1 MSGEN
6 SFRFQV
12 IVIGA
17 GAAGLMAAA
26 IAGARG
32 RKVALLEHT
41 DKIGEKIR
49 ISGGG
54 RCNFTNL
61 HTSDKNYLSSNPHFC
76 KSALAAYTQFDFID
90 LVKKHGIAFHEK
102 TLGQLFCDGSSM
114 QIIQMLTKEAQ
125 LVGVSFFMNT
135 SVKKISHNQ
144 EYCLETTQGLFYCDS
159 LIIATGGLAV
169 PKIGATGFGYDVA
182 RQFGLK
188 VIDPTPALV
197 PLSVPLDL
205 KNQFKDLVGI
215 SQFVRVS
222 LLDKSFEESM
232 LFTHHGLSGP
242 SILQISSYLRSF
254 PNKVRIDFFPAMKL
268 EAELMI
274 QKNSKQQISTFLKQ
288 FLTNR
293 FVDYLENKNP
303 LIAMKLTDIRKKDL
317 QEIAR
322 ALHEFTIEV
331 DGTLGYQKAE
341 VTYGGVD
348 TKELSSKN
356 MSCLKMPSLF
366 FIGEVVDVTG
376 WLGGFNF
383 QWAWS
388 SGYVAGKSA

>member
-1 MSGEN
+1 MSSEN

-12 IVIGA
+12 VVIGA

-26 IAGARG
+26 TAAARG
-32 RKVALLEHT
+32 RQVALLEHT

-61 HTSDKNYLSSNPHFC
+61 HASAKNYLSSNPHFC

-90 LVKKHGIAFHEK
+90 LVKKHGISFHEK

-114 QIIQMLTKEAQ
+114 QIIQMLIKEGRHY
-125 LVGVSFFMNT
+125 GVSFFLNT
-135 SVKKISHNQ
+135 SVQKISHTH
-144 EYCLETTQGLFYCDS
+144 EYRLETTQGIFYCES

-182 RQFGLK
+182 RQFGLN
-188 VIDPTPALV
+188 IIEPQPALV
-197 PLSVPLDL
+197 PLSVPFNT
-205 KNQFKDLVGI
+205 KNEFQDLVGI
-215 SQFVRVS
+215 SQFVKVS
-222 LLDKSFEESM
+222 SKGTSFDEAM

-242 SILQISSYLRSF
+242 AILQLSSYLRAY
-254 PNKVRIDFFPAMKL
+254 PHQIMIDFFPSVNL
-268 EAELMI
+268 EEELI
-274 QKNSKQQISTFLKQ
+274 SQKNSKQQLSTFLKQ

-293 FVDYLENKNP
+293 FVDYLEKKNS
-303 LIAMKLTDIRKKDL
+303 LISMKLTDLKKKDL
-317 QEIAR
+317 QEIAKS
-322 ALHEFTIEV
+322 LHHFHVDV

-356 MSCLKMPSLF
+356 MSCLRLPSLF

-388 SGYVAGKSA
+388 SGYAAGKAA